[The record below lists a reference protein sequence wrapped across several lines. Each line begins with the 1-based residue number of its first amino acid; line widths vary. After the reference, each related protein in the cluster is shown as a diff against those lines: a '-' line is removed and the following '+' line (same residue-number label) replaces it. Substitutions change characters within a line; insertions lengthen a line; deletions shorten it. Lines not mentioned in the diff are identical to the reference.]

1 MFRLLLS
8 AFGVSPKQGF
18 HGVRAALNGETKK
31 VFELSSAVRLK
42 AGLQV
47 LASGRGENDF
57 AGEPRSARILFR
69 WLRRFV
75 FGETDIGALTGRF
88 NTTAGVRGS
97 ASRLVGEEDRFG
109 MVVLDSRLSLVGLSK
124 DELLMRAISASA
136 RPLRMR
142 VRDAS
147 ASEVSWCCTPPRAAE
162 DSIDDQ

>member
-1 MFRLLLS
+1 MFRLLLLS
-8 AFGVSPKQGF
+8 ALGVSPKQGF
-18 HGVRAALNGETKK
+18 HGVREALNGETKK
-31 VFELSSAVRLK
+31 ALELSSAVRLK

-57 AGEPRSARILFR
+57 AGEPTSARILLR

-75 FGETDIGALTGRF
+75 FGETDIGALTGRL

-97 ASRLVGEEDRFG
+97 ASRLVGEEEMFE
-109 MVVLDSRLSLVGLSK
+109 MLVLASRLSLVGLSK

-147 ASEVSWCCTPPRAAE
+147 ASEVS
-162 DSIDDQ
+162 

>member
-8 AFGVSPKQGF
+8 ALGVSPKQGF
-18 HGVRAALNGETKK
+18 QGVRAALNGETKK
-31 VFELSSAVRLK
+31 ALELSSAVRLK

-47 LASGRGENDF
+47 LASGRGEKDF

-75 FGETDIGALTGRF
+75 FGETDIGALTGRL

-97 ASRLVGEEDRFG
+97 ASRLVGEEERRERL
-109 MVVLDSRLSLVGLSK
+109 VLDSRLSLVGLSK
-124 DELLMRAISASA
+124 DELLMRAISSSA

-147 ASEVSWCCTPPRAAE
+147 ASEVS
-162 DSIDDQ
+162 

>member
-1 MFRLLLS
+1 MRCGVQVVVIGVGGVAEARLPRCASSLEW
-8 AFGVSPKQGF
+8 GDEE
-18 HGVRAALNGETKK
+18 GVRAVVGSQVESRAPGACLGKRREGLCRRTKK
-31 VFELSSAVRLK
+31 
-42 AGLQV
+42 
-47 LASGRGENDF
+47 
-57 AGEPRSARILFR
+57 
-69 WLRRFV
+69 

-147 ASEVSWCCTPPRAAE
+147 ASEVS
-162 DSIDDQ
+162 